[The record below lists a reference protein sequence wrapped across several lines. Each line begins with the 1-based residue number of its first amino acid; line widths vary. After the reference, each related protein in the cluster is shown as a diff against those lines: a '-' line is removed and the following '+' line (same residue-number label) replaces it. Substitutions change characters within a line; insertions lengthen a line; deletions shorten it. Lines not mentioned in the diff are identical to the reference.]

1 MNRVIMEVL
10 PTDWSPRKT
19 SLYFARGASCP
30 PELGVAPAL
39 FGAVADEDAGWAGRV
54 AEDDGVAS
62 LIF

>member
-30 PELGVAPAL
+30 PELGAL
-39 FGAVADEDAGWAGRV
+39 FGAVAGEEAGWAGRV